1 MAKENKKIR
10 KMVKGGIMKIDL
22 ERKISVYMFVIIVLA
37 FVLLFHLISSSQMKF
52 TVNKIM
58 ESQKIEVKETYTP
71 TNYTKSTQEEV
82 KKYQNYDY

>member
-71 TNYTKSTQEEV
+71 TNYTPAAQKEID
-82 KKYQNYDY
+82 KYKNYDY